1 MPQPEV
7 IARALSRTR
16 GAGTGEHSSD
26 EVREFLQKRVAGFA
40 LLIAG
45 VFALFLTWRS
55 VAIVVESQVQGHNAD
70 LNALPA
76 MGGQVAFF
84 LAIWLYC
91 RRRPRSMRTLLAID
105 VGATLIGC
113 TAVCLM
119 PYRIPYHV
127 RPDYIA
133 LLALT
138 YVVMIRAI
146 FIPSTARRT
155 ALIAAAVAPVLLI
168 NMFFAHQGGH
178 NPADYTAQVHE
189 MVRDAPRTWAVRWTV
204 IDAVWWIAAT
214 TVSTLTSHVFYGL
227 RKEVSD
233 ARRLGQY
240 TLHEVLGEGG
250 MGVVYRASHALLR
263 RPTAVKLLPPENLG
277 EESVRRFE
285 REVQLTAALTH
296 PNTIAVYDFGRSPDG
311 AFYYAMEFLDGAS
324 LDRVVKA
331 GGALPAARVIHI
343 LEQVAGALAE
353 AHGIG
358 LIHRDVKPA
367 NILLTEQGGVPDVA
381 KILDFG
387 LVKDIAGVSETG
399 ATIQALSRAD
409 SIAGTPQYMSPEA
422 ITTPDKVDARTDIYA
437 LGAVAYFLLAGVEV
451 FKGRTAVEVCSHH
464 LHTEPLPP
472 GQRVDR
478 TSTQPVPADLEALV
492 LRCLAKMP
500 SARPT
505 SARAL
510 RAELAALADAGRWS
524 EEDAR
529 AWWSEHIA
537 GLRAA
542 ATPDK
547 PPTGTEATLAV
558 DLEQRGEGDLLTLR
572 ERPVRASA
580 DGDGPRGTSPS

>member
-16 GAGTGEHSSD
+16 GAGSGEHTSD

-45 VFALFLTWRS
+45 VFALFLAWRS
-55 VAIVVESQVQGHNAD
+55 VAIVVESQVQGHDAD

-76 MGGQVAFF
+76 LGGQVAFF
-84 LAIWLYC
+84 LLIWLYC
-91 RRRPRSMRTLLAID
+91 RRRPRSMRALLAID

-113 TAVCLM
+113 TAVSLM
-119 PYRIPYHV
+119 PFRIPYHV

-155 ALIAAAVAPVLLI
+155 LLIAAAVAPILLV
-168 NMFFAHQGGH
+168 NMFFAHRSGH
-178 NPADYTAQVHE
+178 NPADYTAGVHE
-189 MVRDAPRTWAVRWTV
+189 MVRDSPLTWAVRWTV
-204 IDAVWWIAAT
+204 IDTVWWIAAT
-214 TVSTLTSHVFYGL
+214 IVSTLTSHVFYGL

-240 TLHEVLGEGG
+240 TLHEVLGQGG

-263 RPTAVKLLPPENLG
+263 RPTAVKLLPPDNLG

-285 REVQLTAALTH
+285 REVQLTARLTH
-296 PNTIAVYDFGRSPDG
+296 PNTVRIFDYGRTPEQV
-311 AFYYAMEFLDGAS
+311 FYYAMEYLDGAS
-324 LDRVVKA
+324 LDRVIKV
-331 GGALPAARVIHI
+331 GGAMPAARVIHI

-358 LIHRDVKPA
+358 LIHRDIKPA

-387 LVKDIAGVSETG
+387 LVKDVAGATETG
-399 ATIQALSRAD
+399 ATVPALSRAD

-437 LGAVAYFLLAGVEV
+437 LGAVAYFLVAGVEV
-451 FKGRTAVEVCSHH
+451 FKGRTTVEICSHH

-478 TSTQPVPADLEALV
+478 TATQPVPADLEALI
-492 LRCLAKMP
+492 LRCLAKIP
-500 SARPT
+500 SARPA

-510 RAELAALADAGRWS
+510 RAELGALADASRWS

-529 AWWSEHIA
+529 AWWSQHQA
-537 GLRAA
+537 ALRTTAA
-542 ATPDK
+542 SDK
-547 PPTGTEATLAV
+547 PPTGSAATLAV
-558 DLEQRGEGDLLTLR
+558 DLVRRTEGELVTVRGR
-572 ERPVRASA
+572 RA
-580 DGDGPRGTSPS
+580 RV

>member
-1 MPQPEV
+1 MQQPDV

-16 GAGTGEHSSD
+16 GAPTGEHTSD
-26 EVREFLQKRVAGFA
+26 EVREFLQKRVAGFG
-40 LLIAG
+40 LVIAC
-45 VFALFLTWRS
+45 VFGLFLVWRS
-55 VAIVVESQVQGHNAD
+55 VAIVVESQVQGHRAD
-70 LNALPA
+70 LSALPA
-76 MGGQVAFF
+76 LAGEVGFF
-84 LAIWLYC
+84 LAVWLYC

-113 TAVCLM
+113 AAVSLM

-155 ALIAAAVAPVLLI
+155 ALIAIAVAPVLLV

-178 NPADYTAQVHE
+178 NPADYTAAVHE
-189 MVRDAPRTWAVRWTV
+189 MVHDSPRAWAVRWTV
-204 IDAVWWIAAT
+204 IDAVWWTAAT
-214 TVSTLTSHVFYGL
+214 VVSTLTSHVFYGL

-240 TLHEVLGEGG
+240 TLHEVLGQGG
-250 MGVVYRASHALLR
+250 MGTVYRASHALLR
-263 RPTAVKLLPPENLG
+263 RPTAVKLLPPENIG
-277 EESVRRFE
+277 EESVLRFE
-285 REVQLTAALTH
+285 REVQLTARLTH
-296 PNTIAVYDFGRSPDG
+296 PNTVRIFDYGRT
-311 AFYYAMEFLDGAS
+311 AERVFYYAMEYLDGAS
-324 LDRVVKA
+324 LDRVVKV
-331 GGALPAARVIHI
+331 GGAMPAARVIHI
-343 LEQVAGALAE
+343 LQQVAGALAE

-358 LIHRDVKPA
+358 LIHRDIKPA
-367 NILLTEQGGVPDVA
+367 NILLTEQGGIPDVA

-387 LVKDIAGVSETG
+387 LVKEIGGTSEDG
-399 ATIQALSRAD
+399 ATVSPLTRSD

-422 ITTPDKVDARTDIYA
+422 ISTPHKVDARTDIYA
-437 LGAVAYFLLAGVEV
+437 LGAVAYFLVSGVEV
-451 FKGRTAVEVCSHH
+451 FKGRTTVEICSHH

-478 TSTQPVPADLEALV
+478 TTTQPVPRDLEALI

-500 SARPT
+500 SARPG

-510 RAELAALADAGRWS
+510 RAELDALADAGRWT

-529 AWWSEHIA
+529 AWWSQHGA
-537 GLRAA
+537 TLRQA

-547 PPTGTEATLAV
+547 PPTGSEATLEI
-558 DLEQRGEGDLLTLR
+558 DLGRRSEAELVTVR
-572 ERPVRASA
+572 ERRVS
-580 DGDGPRGTSPS
+580 